1 MTLEKMSPLQTK
13 NVLLAIACTIEISL
27 GLYVRFLLR
36 DEKVIYKFKL
46 PKIKG
51 NNLLFLLFL
60 LLLLSNNNREKRE
73 RSHKIKTRNSSLD
86 QQR

>member
-51 NNLLFLLFL
+51 NNLLFLL
-60 LLLLSNNNREKRE
+60 LLLSNNNREKRE